1 LKNDETGGLSQNS
14 CNLFLLQTNL
24 PSKMLLTSIRIVPY
38 SDFTQYTDEEV
49 TMAISKTAGDV
60 ASNVIGE
67 NSYFTGT
74 FIINGSLR
82 IDGRFEGKYLQADQ
96 LYVGR
101 GGKIKTNINAVSVIV
116 EGLIIGNINA
126 SSRILLMPTAKVY
139 GDIKTPELI
148 IQNGVVLEGRCTI
161 ANDLRS
167 TAKDLIESEYER
179 NKVIPEEFLEKR
191 KTS

>member
-1 LKNDETGGLSQNS
+1 
-14 CNLFLLQTNL
+14 
-24 PSKMLLTSIRIVPY
+24 
-38 SDFTQYTDEEV
+38 
-49 TMAISKTAGDV
+49 MAVMKGSGDI

-96 LYVGR
+96 LYIGR
-101 GGKIKTNINAVSVIV
+101 AGKIKTNINAVSLIV

-126 SSRILLMPTAKVY
+126 TSRVLLMPTAKIY

-148 IQNGVVLEGRCTI
+148 IQNGVILEGRCTI
-161 ANDLRS
+161 SNDLKS
-167 TAKDLIESEYER
+167 SAKDLISVEYEK
-179 NKVIPEEFLEKR
+179 NKIIPEEFLEK
-191 KTS
+191 